1 MLSVSNF
8 RPMSLNMSVTYLCL
22 DRISSNYH
30 PAVGLSHK
38 AWSAPRDTS
47 INIWV
52 QKQLKVRRQPRKNSW
67 LRSLHRRMKQKIN
80 CSVRLRSNW
89 ELMIRQW
96 WKVIRNL
103 RQWLPII
110 WESKLGIGKYI
121 ILIFLMND
129 GRPLA
134 ISFRVCI
141 RSFSLRK
148 PEKARLTL
156 LRSVHVHKKHR
167 VQYEVR
173 TYFRYLTFH
182 KMTGST
188 LDTFLEYI
196 ERNLPEGVAL
206 KATKTE
212 IKRLPEYLNVK

>member
-1 MLSVSNF
+1 
-8 RPMSLNMSVTYLCL
+8 
-22 DRISSNYH
+22 
-30 PAVGLSHK
+30 
-38 AWSAPRDTS
+38 
-47 INIWV
+47 
-52 QKQLKVRRQPRKNSW
+52 
-67 LRSLHRRMKQKIN
+67 
-80 CSVRLRSNW
+80 
-89 ELMIRQW
+89 
-96 WKVIRNL
+96 
-103 RQWLPII
+103 
-110 WESKLGIGKYI
+110 
-121 ILIFLMND
+121 MND
-129 GRPLA
+129 GRPLT

-188 LDTFLEYI
+188 LETFLEYI